1 MKLEVF
7 KEIVN
12 KLQEQDQIL
21 DRIYSAGIDI
31 TQLMDP
37 MRSVVSHLIGS
48 IYGKVGLDVFSWWCY
63 EKEWGT
69 RTDLTMTDAEGK
81 TLCNT
86 IEELHEYLESFDEN
100 EKKEYS
106 LRKKLSDEERT
117 EMLKNLFTIES

>member
-21 DRIYSAGIDI
+21 DRTYSAGIDI

-37 MRSVVSHLIGS
+37 VQSVVSHLIGS

-69 RTDLTMTDAEGK
+69 RADLTMTDADGK
-81 TLCNT
+81 TLCNN
-86 IEELHEYLESFDEN
+86 IEELHAYLESF
-100 EKKEYS
+100 KESDYS
-106 LRKKLSDEERT
+106 IPKQLSDEERA
-117 EMLKNLFTIES
+117 EMLKNIFK

>member
-7 KEIVN
+7 KDVVN
-12 KLQEQDQIL
+12 KLQEQQKIL
-21 DRIYSAGIDI
+21 DNTYNAGIDI
-31 TQLMDP
+31 ANLFDP
-37 MRSVVSHLIGS
+37 IHTAVSHLIGS

-69 RTDLTMTDAEGK
+69 RTDLTMTDADGK
-81 TLCNT
+81 TFCNT

-100 EKKEYS
+100 QKKEYS

-117 EMLKNLFTIES
+117 EMLKNIFK

>member
-31 TQLMDP
+31 TQLIDP
-37 MRSVVSHLIGS
+37 VQSVVSHLIGS

-69 RTDLTMTDAEGK
+69 RTDLTMTDADGK
-81 TLCNT
+81 TFCNT
-86 IEELHEYLESFDEN
+86 IEELHEYMESF
-100 EKKEYS
+100 KESDYC
-106 LRKKLSDEERT
+106 LPKKLSDEERT
-117 EMLKNLFTIES
+117 EMLKNIFK